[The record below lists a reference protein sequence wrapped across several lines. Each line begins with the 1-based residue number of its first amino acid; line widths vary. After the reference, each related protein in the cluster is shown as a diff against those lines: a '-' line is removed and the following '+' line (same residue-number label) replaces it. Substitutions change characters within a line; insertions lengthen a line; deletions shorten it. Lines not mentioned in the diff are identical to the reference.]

1 MNLALKYRPKT
12 FNDMVAQEEII
23 DILTYQVNNKST
35 KNSYLFVGASGC
47 GKTTAARILA
57 DMLNNGKGSPIEI
70 DAASNNGVDN
80 IRSIIEQ
87 ANFRSIISE
96 YKIFIIDECV
106 TGDTEI
112 LTNDGWKRI
121 DKLTKNEKVAQY
133 NNGLIEFVY
142 PNEYIEKNYKGDMY
156 NIKIGDKAIFTM
168 SPNHVQPLL
177 YNKSKMIKEKYI
189 KDIKFN
195 QNNSFI
201 RSSVGIDRGEHLSNL
216 ERVVIAL
223 QADGSLQVEQKD
235 YNYWTIQ
242 VKKERK
248 KERLANILKLSGLK
262 YNVLKSRGEEC
273 NRYSIWTP
281 KNVTKKLSSYFNIEN
296 IDRTK
301 AQEILEEMVLW
312 DGYSNY
318 ENYLY
323 YSCIDKD
330 NVDFYQSVGMLCGY
344 KSRIST
350 REDNRSL
357 SFSTSYRLYLQKD
370 LGGYSNGRVE
380 KEVIQYNGKI
390 YCVKVPSNNIIIRKN
405 GYVIVT
411 GNCHMLSNGAW
422 NALLK
427 LLEEPPM
434 KTVFILCTTEP
445 QKVIPTVLSRVQRFD
460 FTKIPDIK
468 IIERLKY
475 IYEKEVSN
483 AQYDNKSFEIIA
495 KNSQGGL
502 RTAISLLDKCLDF
515 SPNLIVN
522 NVYMALNLISEDN
535 LSNVVDYIFNKKE
548 EELLKEL
555 DVLYNNSYDFK
566 VFIKDL
572 IKFSLEKYKENIIN
586 ENRVKY
592 LGLINC
598 LLNINNE
605 IKYDNDP
612 KTIVECELLLF
623 IKNI

>member
-96 YKIFIIDECV
+96 YKIFIIDEC
-106 TGDTEI
+106 
-112 LTNDGWKRI
+112 
-121 DKLTKNEKVAQY
+121 
-133 NNGLIEFVY
+133 
-142 PNEYIEKNYKGDMY
+142 
-156 NIKIGDKAIFTM
+156 
-168 SPNHVQPLL
+168 
-177 YNKSKMIKEKYI
+177 
-189 KDIKFN
+189 
-195 QNNSFI
+195 
-201 RSSVGIDRGEHLSNL
+201 
-216 ERVVIAL
+216 
-223 QADGSLQVEQKD
+223 
-235 YNYWTIQ
+235 
-242 VKKERK
+242 
-248 KERLANILKLSGLK
+248 
-262 YNVLKSRGEEC
+262 
-273 NRYSIWTP
+273 
-281 KNVTKKLSSYFNIEN
+281 
-296 IDRTK
+296 
-301 AQEILEEMVLW
+301 
-312 DGYSNY
+312 
-318 ENYLY
+318 
-323 YSCIDKD
+323 
-330 NVDFYQSVGMLCGY
+330 
-344 KSRIST
+344 
-350 REDNRSL
+350 
-357 SFSTSYRLYLQKD
+357 
-370 LGGYSNGRVE
+370 
-380 KEVIQYNGKI
+380 
-390 YCVKVPSNNIIIRKN
+390 
-405 GYVIVT
+405 
-411 GNCHMLSNGAW
+411 HMLSNGAW

-427 LLEEPPM
+427 LLEEPPL
-434 KTVFILCTTEP
+434 KTVFILRTTEP

-460 FTKIPDIK
+460 FTKIPDTK

-535 LSNVVDYIFNKKE
+535 LSNVIDYIFNKKE

-586 ENRVKY
+586 ENRIKY

-612 KTIVECELLLF
+612 KIIVECELLLF

>member
-12 FNDMVAQEEII
+12 FSDMVAQEEII

-57 DMLNNGKGSPIEI
+57 DMLNNSKGSPIEI

-96 YKIFIIDECV
+96 YKIFIIDEC
-106 TGDTEI
+106 
-112 LTNDGWKRI
+112 
-121 DKLTKNEKVAQY
+121 
-133 NNGLIEFVY
+133 
-142 PNEYIEKNYKGDMY
+142 
-156 NIKIGDKAIFTM
+156 
-168 SPNHVQPLL
+168 
-177 YNKSKMIKEKYI
+177 
-189 KDIKFN
+189 
-195 QNNSFI
+195 
-201 RSSVGIDRGEHLSNL
+201 
-216 ERVVIAL
+216 
-223 QADGSLQVEQKD
+223 
-235 YNYWTIQ
+235 
-242 VKKERK
+242 
-248 KERLANILKLSGLK
+248 
-262 YNVLKSRGEEC
+262 
-273 NRYSIWTP
+273 
-281 KNVTKKLSSYFNIEN
+281 
-296 IDRTK
+296 
-301 AQEILEEMVLW
+301 
-312 DGYSNY
+312 
-318 ENYLY
+318 
-323 YSCIDKD
+323 
-330 NVDFYQSVGMLCGY
+330 
-344 KSRIST
+344 
-350 REDNRSL
+350 
-357 SFSTSYRLYLQKD
+357 
-370 LGGYSNGRVE
+370 
-380 KEVIQYNGKI
+380 
-390 YCVKVPSNNIIIRKN
+390 
-405 GYVIVT
+405 
-411 GNCHMLSNGAW
+411 HMLSNGAW

-427 LLEEPPM
+427 LLEEPPT

-475 IYEKEVSN
+475 IYNEEVSN
-483 AQYDNKSFEIIA
+483 AQYDDKSFEIIA

-515 SPNLIVN
+515 SPNLVVN

-535 LSNVVDYIFNKKE
+535 FNNIVNYVFNKKD

-555 DVLYNNSYDFK
+555 DFLYNNSYDFK

-586 ENRVKY
+586 ENRIKY
-592 LGLINC
+592 LELINC

>member
-96 YKIFIIDECV
+96 YKIFIIDE
-106 TGDTEI
+106 
-112 LTNDGWKRI
+112 
-121 DKLTKNEKVAQY
+121 
-133 NNGLIEFVY
+133 
-142 PNEYIEKNYKGDMY
+142 
-156 NIKIGDKAIFTM
+156 
-168 SPNHVQPLL
+168 VQ
-177 YNKSKMIKEKYI
+177 
-189 KDIKFN
+189 
-195 QNNSFI
+195 
-201 RSSVGIDRGEHLSNL
+201 
-216 ERVVIAL
+216 
-223 QADGSLQVEQKD
+223 
-235 YNYWTIQ
+235 
-242 VKKERK
+242 
-248 KERLANILKLSGLK
+248 
-262 YNVLKSRGEEC
+262 
-273 NRYSIWTP
+273 
-281 KNVTKKLSSYFNIEN
+281 
-296 IDRTK
+296 
-301 AQEILEEMVLW
+301 
-312 DGYSNY
+312 
-318 ENYLY
+318 
-323 YSCIDKD
+323 
-330 NVDFYQSVGMLCGY
+330 
-344 KSRIST
+344 
-350 REDNRSL
+350 
-357 SFSTSYRLYLQKD
+357 
-370 LGGYSNGRVE
+370 
-380 KEVIQYNGKI
+380 
-390 YCVKVPSNNIIIRKN
+390 
-405 GYVIVT
+405 
-411 GNCHMLSNGAW
+411 MLSNGAW

-483 AQYDNKSFEIIA
+483 TQYDNKSFEIIA

-515 SPNLIVN
+515 SPNLIVD

-535 LSNVVDYIFNKKE
+535 LSNVIDYIFNKKE

>member
-35 KNSYLFVGASGC
+35 KNSYLSVGASGC

-96 YKIFIIDECV
+96 YKIYIIDE
-106 TGDTEI
+106 
-112 LTNDGWKRI
+112 
-121 DKLTKNEKVAQY
+121 
-133 NNGLIEFVY
+133 
-142 PNEYIEKNYKGDMY
+142 
-156 NIKIGDKAIFTM
+156 
-168 SPNHVQPLL
+168 
-177 YNKSKMIKEKYI
+177 
-189 KDIKFN
+189 
-195 QNNSFI
+195 
-201 RSSVGIDRGEHLSNL
+201 
-216 ERVVIAL
+216 
-223 QADGSLQVEQKD
+223 
-235 YNYWTIQ
+235 
-242 VKKERK
+242 
-248 KERLANILKLSGLK
+248 
-262 YNVLKSRGEEC
+262 
-273 NRYSIWTP
+273 
-281 KNVTKKLSSYFNIEN
+281 
-296 IDRTK
+296 
-301 AQEILEEMVLW
+301 
-312 DGYSNY
+312 
-318 ENYLY
+318 
-323 YSCIDKD
+323 
-330 NVDFYQSVGMLCGY
+330 
-344 KSRIST
+344 
-350 REDNRSL
+350 
-357 SFSTSYRLYLQKD
+357 
-370 LGGYSNGRVE
+370 
-380 KEVIQYNGKI
+380 
-390 YCVKVPSNNIIIRKN
+390 
-405 GYVIVT
+405 
-411 GNCHMLSNGAW
+411 CHMLSNGAW

-460 FTKIPDIK
+460 FTKIPDTK

-586 ENRVKY
+586 ENRIKY

>member
-96 YKIFIIDECV
+96 YKIFIIDE
-106 TGDTEI
+106 
-112 LTNDGWKRI
+112 
-121 DKLTKNEKVAQY
+121 
-133 NNGLIEFVY
+133 
-142 PNEYIEKNYKGDMY
+142 
-156 NIKIGDKAIFTM
+156 
-168 SPNHVQPLL
+168 VQ
-177 YNKSKMIKEKYI
+177 
-189 KDIKFN
+189 
-195 QNNSFI
+195 
-201 RSSVGIDRGEHLSNL
+201 
-216 ERVVIAL
+216 
-223 QADGSLQVEQKD
+223 
-235 YNYWTIQ
+235 
-242 VKKERK
+242 
-248 KERLANILKLSGLK
+248 
-262 YNVLKSRGEEC
+262 
-273 NRYSIWTP
+273 
-281 KNVTKKLSSYFNIEN
+281 
-296 IDRTK
+296 
-301 AQEILEEMVLW
+301 
-312 DGYSNY
+312 
-318 ENYLY
+318 
-323 YSCIDKD
+323 
-330 NVDFYQSVGMLCGY
+330 
-344 KSRIST
+344 
-350 REDNRSL
+350 
-357 SFSTSYRLYLQKD
+357 
-370 LGGYSNGRVE
+370 
-380 KEVIQYNGKI
+380 
-390 YCVKVPSNNIIIRKN
+390 
-405 GYVIVT
+405 
-411 GNCHMLSNGAW
+411 MLSNGAW

-460 FTKIPDIK
+460 FTKIPDTK

-483 AQYDNKSFEIIA
+483 TQYDNKSFEIIA

-515 SPNLIVN
+515 SPNLIVD

-535 LSNVVDYIFNKKE
+535 LSNVIDYIFNKKE

-586 ENRVKY
+586 ENRIKY